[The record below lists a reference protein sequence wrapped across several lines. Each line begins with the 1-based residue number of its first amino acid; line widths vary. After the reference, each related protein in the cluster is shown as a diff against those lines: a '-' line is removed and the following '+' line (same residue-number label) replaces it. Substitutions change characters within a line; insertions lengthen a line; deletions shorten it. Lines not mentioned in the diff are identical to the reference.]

1 REGGRPE
8 LLSSAHGTES
18 PAVDHVGSRLAYA
31 QTNYHFDIWSIG
43 LSRRKNAAPPA
54 KFISSTWDQ
63 ANPRIS
69 PDGKFI
75 AFDSSRSGHYEIW
88 IGDSDGSKLE
98 QLSSFGGP
106 PTGSPRWSPD
116 GKQLVFNSRISGQM
130 GLYVLSADG
139 GQPHQIVTGTPEALW
154 PFWSKD

>member
-1 REGGRPE
+1 YLASVCVLTVGVNKLYLQNIDGKQPRELAQADTSYVLGGIAWSADGDSIIYSTYGTTGRLWRIRREGGRSE

-18 PAVDHVGSRLAYA
+18 PAVDHVGRRLAYV

-43 LSRRKNAAPPA
+43 LSRRRNAPTPA

-69 PDGKFI
+69 PDGKLI

-88 IGDSDGSKLE
+88 I
-98 QLSSFGGP
+98 
-106 PTGSPRWSPD
+106 
-116 GKQLVFNSRISGQM
+116 
-130 GLYVLSADG
+130 
-139 GQPHQIVTGTPEALW
+139 
-154 PFWSKD
+154 